1 MSGQVIAQLRIGTV
15 VSLTSTKLGLSGTQ
29 ATVTGLDI
37 MSVDAS
43 FSCETAD
50 GALRGAGVE
59 RRAFPGVL
67 FLCLRTYRY
76 RYICRSHREAR
87 ITVTPSAWAAHPS

>member
-37 MSVDAS
+37 MSIDVS

-50 GALRGAGVE
+50 GRLFALFGDDVE
-59 RRAFPGVL
+59 
-67 FLCLRTYRY
+67 T
-76 RYICRSHREAR
+76 ST
-87 ITVTPSAWAAHPS
+87 TVVSQPA